1 MNLFGRLTAGVVMT
15 FEPVA
20 VETMKQ
26 AINNAWDSLSKDQQ
40 QRSTRSDMA
49 TYVLAAAADG
59 ERDLFV
65 LTEAALKPV
74 RWVRP

>member
-1 MNLFGRLTAGVVMT
+1 MT